1 MSCGERTRAYG
12 NRMDNVWALRAAFAM
27 ARGYRDA
34 QDALC
39 ARAEAGLWD
48 EAAAQV
54 YPEDYRWESLVD
66 VLRGRVKVGSARS
79 RRMCTRTQGAL
90 GLRCL

>member
-1 MSCGERTRAYG
+1 
-12 NRMDNVWALRAAFAM
+12 MDNVWALRAAFAM

-48 EAAAQV
+48 EGATHV

-66 VLRGRVKVGSARS
+66 VLRGRVKVGSVRS
-79 RRMCTRTQGAL
+79 RRIFTETQGAL

>member
-34 QDALC
+34 QDAFC

-48 EAAAQV
+48 EIGTEA

-66 VLRGRVKVGSARS
+66 VLRGRVKVGGPRVSWMGS
-79 RRMCTRTQGAL
+79 KLRRR
-90 GLRCL
+90 LRFR

>member
-34 QDALC
+34 QDAFC

-48 EAAAQV
+48 EIGTEA
-54 YPEDYRWESLVD
+54 YPDDEAGLVQLD
-66 VLRGRVKVGSARS
+66 RLVEWNGRLQA
-79 RRMCTRTQGAL
+79 CILAL
-90 GLRCL
+90 GGEVPE

>member
-39 ARAEAGLWD
+39 ARAEAGLLD
-48 EAAAQV
+48 EAAAHV

-66 VLRGRVKVGSARS
+66 VLRGRVKVGSV
-79 RRMCTRTQGAL
+79 CF
-90 GLRCL
+90 